1 MGWFEIKPTDSKRLT
16 GWPLTRTHP
25 RTIPEPQAP
34 AKPVKCG
41 NPTQLGRRDVAA
53 TQGELCFASM
63 FNSGCFTNRDF
74 HVLNFRS
81 VVQDRTIWY
90 SWAPLELKTPITW
103 YYVWGSFFDRKLNL
117 NKCLGRAE
125 RMLDFSKAW
134 LTSQFLEN
142 PENWDVFKTWYYNV
156 IDYTNKY
163 QLVGQ
168 LVIAGFLNH
177 RNFCRSL
184 KTTRGWPGFTWFT
197 TFRNGDGVILRQ
209 CRFNKQHPCW
219 DPSTLK
225 KVKPSPRTL
234 HAWI

>member
-156 IDYTNKY
+156 IDLY
-163 QLVGQ
+163 QQVSTGGSTGDRRISEPSKFLSEFENYKRVTWVHLVHDLQ
-168 LVIAGFLNH
+168 KW
-177 RNFCRSL
+177 RRSDFA
-184 KTTRGWPGFTWFT
+184 PMQ
-197 TFRNGDGVILRQ
+197 I
-209 CRFNKQHPCW
+209 
-219 DPSTLK
+219 
-225 KVKPSPRTL
+225 
-234 HAWI
+234 